1 MSVSGS
7 SQISSSSYASTAPS
21 NNTYT
26 IGLEPLTAISPLDGR
41 YWSKLN
47 SLSAYFSE
55 YSLVRY
61 RVQVEIE
68 YFISLVELP
77 LPQLKEFT
85 TEKIE
90 VMRSW
95 YTDFS
100 LNDAGKIKN
109 IEKITNHDVKALEY
123 WLKEKFVETGL
134 DVRHTE
140 FIHFGLTS
148 QDINNTAIPL
158 CLMESI
164 QTVYLPNLQLVVDA
178 LLKMGTEWIAVPMA
192 ARTHGQIATPT
203 RVGKELLVF
212 VERLKNQISTIKN
225 HIFTAKFGG
234 AVGCFNAH
242 VAAYPDVDW
251 IKFADDFTERLGLS
265 REQYTTQISH
275 YDSTAA
281 LCDNLRRVNIILI
294 DFCRD
299 IWTYISL
306 DYFKQKISS
315 EEVGSSAMP
324 HKVNPIDFEN
334 AEGNM
339 GIANALFDHMASKLP
354 ISRLQR
360 DLTDSTVLR
369 NLGVPFGHTI
379 LSFNSI
385 SRGLY
390 KLVIHKDTLYKDLDE
405 NWAVLAEPI
414 QTILRRE
421 GYPKPYEALKKLTRT
436 GQKIT
441 KQTIEEFINALEGVS
456 NKTKDE
462 LKALSPFT
470 YLGVVPGVRSKKST
484 KEESSK

>member
-7 SQISSSSYASTAPS
+7 STVSYSSYASSTTS
-21 NNTYT
+21 NAGYT

-41 YWSKLN
+41 YWAKLN

-68 YFISLVELP
+68 YFLALVALP
-77 LPQLKEFT
+77 LPQLKDFPSD
-85 TEKIE
+85 KAE
-90 VMRSW
+90 VMRAW

-123 WLKEKFVETGL
+123 WLKEKFVESSI
-134 DVRHTE
+134 DVRYTE

-148 QDINNTAIPL
+148 QDINNTAIPI

-164 QTVYLPNLQLVVDA
+164 HTVYLPNLQLVVDS
-178 LLKMGTEWIAVPMA
+178 LLKMGTEWINVPMV
-192 ARTHGQIATPT
+192 ARTHGQVATPT
-203 RVGKELLVF
+203 RLGKEILVF

-225 HIFTAKFGG
+225 HMFTAKFGG
-234 AVGCFNAH
+234 AVGNLNAH
-242 VAAYPDVDW
+242 LAAYPSVNW
-251 IKFADDFTERLGLS
+251 IDFADKFVEKFGLS

-281 LCDNLRRVNIILI
+281 LCDNLRRVNVILI

-299 IWTYISL
+299 IWSYVSM
-306 DYFKQKISS
+306 DYFKQKVVA
-315 EEVGSSAMP
+315 EEVGSSTMP

-339 GIANALFDHMASKLP
+339 GIANALFDHMANKLP

-379 LSFNSI
+379 LSFNSL
-385 SRGLY
+385 SRGIS
-390 KLVIHKDTLYKDLDE
+390 KLTINKDQLYKDLED

-441 KQTIEEFINALEGVS
+441 KQTIDEFITGLDGIS
-456 NKTKDE
+456 NKVKDE
-462 LKALSPFT
+462 IKQMTPFT
-470 YLGVVPGVRSKKST
+470 YLGVVPGVR
-484 KEESSK
+484 KE